1 MQQIAVEGN
10 SCRVRTETQPVGLN
24 CPLVSI
30 SHRRASQFHYPRGQT
45 PPRKQHD
52 VSPLSDSG
60 RREKYDGRGECDCR
74 YMLQRSL
81 NNRHLTSLR
90 GRFRSSDFRSLNL
103 TGRHNPQSAGQS
115 HCSSHPIT
123 SQDSSFRSDVGHGRL
138 ACRNTPRLP
147 HLSRSHVSRPNGL
160 RNFLKARFS
169 I

>member
-1 MQQIAVEGN
+1 MQQIAVERN
-10 SCRVRTETQPVGLN
+10 TCRVRTETQPVGLN

-81 NNRHLTSLR
+81 NNQRLTSLR
-90 GRFRSSDFRSLNL
+90 GRFRSSDFRSLNP
-103 TGRHNPQSAGQS
+103 TERHNPTAQVTLSLHKTHLSGQTLAMGGKS
-115 HCSSHPIT
+115 VEIHP
-123 SQDSSFRSDVGHGRL
+123 
-138 ACRNTPRLP
+138 ACR
-147 HLSRSHVSRPNGL
+147 
-160 RNFLKARFS
+160 